1 MVQVWFLIPLAFL
14 AACTTVD
21 RSAIT
26 LKREIRDVDQRPVNP
41 TGQPRKRVM
50 VLPFLDANPTR
61 GADLKA
67 VAHRALITDLNKS
80 GEVIAIDS
88 RELAVDLSRSL
99 KSGQYDMTQILE
111 AAKKL
116 GVNAILEGKVQ
127 DIRIKR
133 SADNVGLVRQLSTV
147 FEVVGQV
154 RVVTVRNGKEVFNT
168 IKTVTVEEKGVRVAE
183 RVETDKYLAANPR
196 LVEVIVKDAFL
207 DFTPQVLGS
216 LDKVTWEGRI
226 AAINGDRIYLN
237 VGRVSG
243 LQVGD
248 LLRVS
253 EEGGDVY
260 DPEGGGHIGRVPGR
274 QKGTLEIISYFGQDG
289 SIAVVHSGSGF
300 RENDRVELY

>member
-1 MVQVWFLIPLAFL
+1 MLNIWFLVPLAFL
-14 AACTTVD
+14 TACTSMD
-21 RSAIT
+21 RSSPT

-50 VLPFLDANPTR
+50 ILPFLDANVTR

-67 VAHRALITDLNKS
+67 VAQRALITDLNKS

-88 RELAVDLSRSL
+88 KELSVDLSRSL
-99 KSGQYDMTQILE
+99 RDGHYDMTQLLK
-111 AAKKL
+111 AAQTL

-133 SADNVGLVRQLSTV
+133 TADNVGLVRHLSTV

-154 RVVTVRNGKEVFNT
+154 RVITVRNGKEVFNT

-207 DFTPQVLGS
+207 DFTPQVLSS

-248 LLRVS
+248 LLRVT

-289 SIAVVHSGSGF
+289 SIAIIHSGSGF